1 MNAVGIFLPNSVL
14 AGKTTPASLEIQII
28 QMYEFGFR
36 SLCGRS
42 LQGMLQQNGR
52 VPFLSRTTVDSV
64 YFFHL
69 SIQLFDISYTTAA
82 REFIL

>member
-36 SLCGRS
+36 SL
-42 LQGMLQQNGR
+42 QGMLQQNGR
-52 VPFLSRTTVDSV
+52 VPFLSRTTVDGV

-69 SIQLFDISYTTAA
+69 SLQLFDISYTTAA

>member
-28 QMYEFGFR
+28 QMYEFGF
-36 SLCGRS
+36 RS